1 MDDRGM
7 GKRMERKSLDYIIS
21 RNEGIPIDKVDEW
34 VEKVLIWADKKGII
48 RYVRNQANKR

>member
-1 MDDRGM
+1 MRELTITEIIARNDR
-7 GKRMERKSLDYIIS
+7 IP
-21 RNEGIPIDKVDEW
+21 NEKVDEW